1 MKNNLPT
8 IIVTGASG
16 FVGSNFINYVK
27 EEFFIFAIARRSSSE
42 ANIPVHR
49 NILWIQWDISNT
61 EQIDEIAEYL
71 HEEGDADFMIHLA
84 GYYDFDYEDKPE
96 YKKTNVIGTKN
107 VLELSRKIQVKRFIF
122 ASSLAACEFPEKGNI
137 INEKSSVDAQFAY
150 AKTKKLGEE
159 FTKEYSRFFNCSVVR
174 FAAVYSDWCEYAPLY
189 KFLEAWLGKKI
200 SSRVLGGKGESAIT
214 YIHIFDLTKL
224 LCKII
229 HKNRFLPSFDTYIA
243 SHDGSCSHKSLFKT
257 STMEFFGQ
265 EKNPLFVA
273 KPIAIFGINFLWIIS
288 CAGIIPKPFERP
300 WMGKYIDKKLKID
313 SSYTQTV
320 LGWKPTPRYH
330 ILRRLIHLLINFK
343 GHPSEWKNKN
353 EAALLT
359 VTHRVNLIIYEQ
371 LLKSKNVILTKLFNY
386 IISPE
391 NEDQFDKYRFLK
403 AKDIQSHLNALYNLL
418 LATIRS
424 GDKSLIIKYIDEI
437 AFERFSAGFKAEIIC
452 NKLKILKTL
461 IINEFKS
468 KQEFTQIKQEI
479 HDNIILT
486 IQLAQD
492 EVEDIFEEYEQKLF
506 SVKAE
511 LKDTSVETESRNKLI
526 LKLSKPYQSYQE
538 AEKKSDQLSEPIQDN
553 YFKMMGK

>member
-27 EEFFIFAIARRSSSE
+27 EEFFIFAIARRSSTE

-49 NILWIQWDISNT
+49 NILWIQWDISHT

-71 HEEGDADFMIHLA
+71 HGEGDADFMIHLA
-84 GYYDFDYEDKPE
+84 GYYDFDYYDKPE
-96 YKKTNVIGTKN
+96 FKKTNVIGTKN
-107 VLELSRKIQVKRFIF
+107 VLELARKVEVKRFIF
-122 ASSLAACEFPEKGNI
+122 ASSLAACEFPEKGII

-150 AKTKKLGEE
+150 AKSKKLGEE

-189 KFLEAWLGKKI
+189 KFLETWLGKTINSKI
-200 SSRVLGGKGESAIT
+200 LGGKGESAIT

-229 HKNRFLPSFDTYIA
+229 RKNRFLPSFDTYIA
-243 SHDGSCSHKSLFKT
+243 SPDGSCSHKNLFKT
-257 STMEFFGQ
+257 STREFFGQ
-265 EKNPLFVA
+265 EKKPLFVA
-273 KPIAIFGINFLWIIS
+273 KPIAILGINFLWILS
-288 CAGIIPKPFERP
+288 CIRIIPKPFERP
-300 WMGKYIDKKLKID
+300 WMGQYIDKKLKVD

-330 ILRRLIHLLINFK
+330 ILRRLIHLLINIK
-343 GHPSEWKNKN
+343 SHSSEWKMKN

-371 LLKSKNVILTKLFNY
+371 MLKAKDEILTKLFNY

-391 NEDQFDKYRFLK
+391 NEDKFDKYRFLK
-403 AKDIQSHLNALYNLL
+403 SKDIQSHLNALYNLL

-437 AFERFSAGFKAEIIC
+437 AFERYSAGFKAKIIC
-452 NKLKILKTL
+452 NKLKFLKTL
-461 IINEFKS
+461 ILNEFLS
-468 KQEFTQIKQEI
+468 KQEFKPIKQEI

-511 LKDTSVETESRNKLI
+511 LKNTSAETESRHKLI
-526 LKLSKPYQSYQE
+526 LKLSKPYQSYKE
-538 AEKKSDQLSEPIQDN
+538 SEEESDPLSEPMQDN
-553 YFKMMGK
+553 YFDMM